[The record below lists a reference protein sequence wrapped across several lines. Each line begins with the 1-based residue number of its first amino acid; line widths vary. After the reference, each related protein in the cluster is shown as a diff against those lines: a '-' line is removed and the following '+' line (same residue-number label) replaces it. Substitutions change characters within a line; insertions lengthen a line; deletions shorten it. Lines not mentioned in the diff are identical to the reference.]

1 MRAVRLTE
9 TKMAAAFPYC
19 NTKQSR
25 LAKELSGFYG
35 RRPPVFIETN
45 DARTAASRK
54 ENELR
59 DRINKKTPSLPLR
72 REVGHLLTVVPLTF
86 VLRLIL
92 YCEGKGKAKNVTNK
106 KKNAKIR

>member
-45 DARTAASRK
+45 GCADCHGQKR
-54 ENELR
+54 NELR
-59 DRINKKTPSLPLR
+59 DRINKKRPHSPYA
-72 REVGHLLTVVPLTF
+72 G
-86 VLRLIL
+86 RLGI
-92 YCEGKGKAKNVTNK
+92 C
-106 KKNAKIR
+106 